1 MPKRYYTAD
10 VPMSTKYSRHRAQAK
25 WRSEPYELTESE
37 FRMLWA
43 TQGITER
50 TQRPGR
56 TSQSIS
62 MVRKDVTQPWRVDNI
77 TFMTRRQYMQLW
89 HERHTHKS
97 YMVAD

>member
-1 MPKRYYTAD
+1 MTRRYNPN
-10 VPMSTKYSRHRAQAK
+10 VPMSTKYSRHKAQAK
-25 WRSEPYELTESE
+25 SKGEPYELTESE

-50 TQRPGR
+50 DQRPGR
-56 TSQSIS
+56 RSNSVS
-62 MVRKDVTQPWRVDNI
+62 MVRRDRSLPWRVDNI
-77 TFMTRRQYMQLW
+77 TFMTRKQYIQLW

>member
-1 MPKRYYTAD
+1 MPKHTYNPN
-10 VPMSTKYSRHRAQAK
+10 VPMSTKYSRHRAQAR

-50 TQRPGR
+50 EQRPGR
-56 TSQSIS
+56 TSNSVS
-62 MVRKDVTQPWRVDNI
+62 MVRKDVTLPWRVDNI

-97 YMVAD
+97 YMEQ